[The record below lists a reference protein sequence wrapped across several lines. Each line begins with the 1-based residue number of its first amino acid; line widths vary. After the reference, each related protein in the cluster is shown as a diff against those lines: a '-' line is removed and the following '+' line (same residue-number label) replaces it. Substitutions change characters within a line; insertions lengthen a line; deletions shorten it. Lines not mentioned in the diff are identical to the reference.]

1 MYLPKHFEE
10 TRTDV
15 LHQMMRA
22 HPLGTLVTLDAGGL
36 NANHIPF
43 EIDPGSGPF
52 GTLRAHVARNN
63 PVWHDISTEI
73 ESLVVFQGARTYISP
88 SLYAT
93 KEEGGKVVPTYNF
106 MVAHAY
112 GKINVIDDPVWLL
125 AHLGRLTDSFETGR
139 AQPWTVDDAPGDFI
153 EKLLAA
159 VVGIEIPINRLMGK
173 WKISQNQP
181 RENRVSV
188 EQGLRAAGDPDSIAI
203 ADAIGRASQ

>member
-22 HPLGTLVTLDAGGL
+22 HPLGTLVTLDEGGL

-43 EIDPGSGPF
+43 EIDPGCGPF

>member
-10 TRTDV
+10 NRTDV
-15 LHQMMRA
+15 LHEMMRA
-22 HPLGTLVTLDAGGL
+22 HPLGALVTLDAQGL

-52 GTLRAHVARNN
+52 GTLRAHVARSN
-63 PVWHDISTEI
+63 PLWCDVSAERDA
-73 ESLVVFQGARTYISP
+73 LVIFQGARSYISP

-112 GKINVIDDPVWLL
+112 GRLKVIDDPAWIR
-125 AHLGRLTDSFETGR
+125 AHLGRLTDSLEAGR
-139 AQPWTVDDAPGDFI
+139 ARPWKVEDAPDDYI

-159 VVGIEIPINRLMGK
+159 VVGIEIPVSRLIGK
-173 WKISQNQP
+173 WKVSQNQP
-181 RENRVSV
+181 RENRISV
-188 EQGLRAAGDPDSIAI
+188 EQGLRAAGDPDSVAI
-203 ADAIGRASQ
+203 ADAVARASR